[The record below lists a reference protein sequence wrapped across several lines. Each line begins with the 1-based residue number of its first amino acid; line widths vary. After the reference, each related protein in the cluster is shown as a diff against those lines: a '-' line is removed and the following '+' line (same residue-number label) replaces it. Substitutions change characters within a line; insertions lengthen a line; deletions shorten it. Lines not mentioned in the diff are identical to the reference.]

1 MAKNNPDLFDYWQTV
16 NTFSDVYYTEKRVA
30 DNYLMRKR
38 KAELCAL
45 VQKVI
50 KNELSEQDRLLVRL
64 HWYKG
69 KSKEEIAE
77 LVGLDRSNIYRRF
90 EKINEIIYEKLKYA
104 IEYRY
109 DADFAAK
116 AKVLIKTDIKQS
128 LLSSPTEKIG
138 ERLAA
143 LRKNQFLSVKEL
155 SELTSISIK
164 RLEELE
170 KHGKEMTMIELK
182 KISSAFGVSTDYI
195 IFGIADGKSSDIRFE
210 NQN

>member
-1 MAKNNPDLFDYWQTV
+1 MAKNNFDLYDYWQTV
-16 NTFSDVYYTEKRVA
+16 NTFSDVYYNEKRVA
-30 DNYLMRKR
+30 DNYLLRKR

-50 KNELSEQDRLLVRL
+50 KNELCEQDRLLVRL

-77 LVGLDRSNIYRRF
+77 LVGLDRSSIYRRF
-90 EKINEIIYEKLKYA
+90 EKINDIIYEKLKYA

-109 DADFAAK
+109 DADFASK

-138 ERLAA
+138 ERLTA
-143 LRKNQFLSVKEL
+143 LRKNQFLSLKEL
-155 SELTSISIK
+155 SELTSISTK

-170 KHGKEMTMIELK
+170 KHGKEMTVIELK
-182 KISSAFGVSTDYI
+182 KISSFYGVSTDYI
-195 IFGIADGKSSDIRFE
+195 IFGINDGRSPDICFE